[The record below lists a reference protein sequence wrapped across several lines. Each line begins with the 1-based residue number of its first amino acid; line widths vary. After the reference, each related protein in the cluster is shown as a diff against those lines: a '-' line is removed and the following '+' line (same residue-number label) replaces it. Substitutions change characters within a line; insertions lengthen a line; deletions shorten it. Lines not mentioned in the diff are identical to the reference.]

1 MKLRDV
7 SLTNLSSLLIA
18 IISLIITL
26 SIPTLYFVFAYQYIA
41 GSMKTEMTFTAR
53 MVEDLVANNPDSWQF
68 EEIRLQEIL
77 DRKLDHTNRENR
89 TIRNLQGQV
98 IAEAGEPVVR
108 LSAAFR
114 QPVYDSGIEVARLEF
129 DRSLTPLVLRTAM
142 IGVGSAL
149 LGIMTFLL
157 FYFFPVRTLQRAH
170 DQLQQNE
177 QRLALALKSGHFGI
191 LDWDIQK
198 DEMIWDDGMYA
209 ICGIVRDSRE
219 MSIES
224 WQNHVHRED
233 RRKFLEDINPQII
246 REKGYDT
253 EFRILRPDGTVRHIK
268 ADGFVVKDKDGK
280 PMRLICLNHDVT
292 ERMQDQEALR
302 KSQEQYT
309 KLVDTIPDALI
320 RTDLEGN
327 INFVN
332 DQTLRISGY
341 RNDEIVGKNILSFIV
356 SEDWNTAIQN
366 SLLMIERKLGPREYR
381 LTMKDGR
388 KVPFEV
394 NGDVLRDE
402 DGKPFGIV
410 NICRDVSDRKQAE
423 DALRESERKYRLLT
437 EKMTD
442 VVWITDLNFRTLY
455 ITPSVQTVLGF
466 SPEERIPLDAAEQ
479 MTPESLAL
487 AIETLTREL
496 AIEAQGLGDP
506 DRTVNLLL
514 EYYHRDG
521 TTRWLDTTIGGF
533 RDDQGVLTE
542 LHGVSRDVT
551 ARKQAEEAVKK
562 SEEMLHLITEN
573 MSDLI
578 RVTDLQ
584 GNNLYVSPSHFRGL
598 GYTRDER
605 VGKSAFDIVH
615 PDDIEMIINKYAEG
629 LAAEKRIEVEYRVRH
644 ADGHYVWLDT
654 VADLL
659 RNDQGE
665 PKAVVMSSRDVSDR
679 KIMEEERQK
688 LEQQLLQSQKMDAI
702 GQLAGGVA
710 HDFNNMLS
718 VIIGNT
724 EMVINRLTPSD
735 PLRMQM
741 QDIMN
746 AGMRSADLTRQLL
759 AFARRQ
765 TVSPKVLDLNDTVS
779 RMLKMLQRLIG
790 ENIKLIW
797 KPGQNLWSVR
807 MDPSQIDQ
815 LLANLTVNARDAMNK
830 AGKII
835 IETSNTICDEAYHT
849 VHPEWI
855 PGDYVVLS
863 VSDDGCGMEK
873 ETLDNI
879 FEPFFTTKK
888 EGQGTGLG
896 LATVYGI
903 VKQNDGFINV
913 YSEPG
918 MGTTFKIYLP
928 RCGDEILKTAED
940 HAEIEVQMGSETILI
955 VEDEESVLKLSQDM
969 LEMLGYKVLAAR
981 RTDQAFRLVREYD
994 GNIDLLLADIVM
1006 PDMNGK
1012 ELAERIIPLKPG
1024 MKCLYMSG
1032 YTADVIARQG
1042 ILDKGIQFISKPF
1055 SLRDLSVKIREV
1067 LR

>member
-1 MKLRDV
+1 MKKKPSYQDLEQKIKVLEEEIAKGYPVAHDIAGCKRAEEHFKERMDAMELAIDGIAV
-7 SLTNLSSLLIA
+7 LNENGEYVYLNKAHIA
-18 IISLIITL
+18 IYGYKDVGELM
-26 SIPTLYFVFAYQYIA
+26 
-41 GSMKTEMTFTAR
+41 GK
-53 MVEDLVANNPDSWQF
+53 SWQVLYDYDELQRF
-68 EEIRLQEIL
+68 QQEIMPEFSQ
-77 DRKLDHTNRENR
+77 K
-89 TIRNLQGQV
+89 GQWLG
-98 IAEAGEPVVR
+98 EATG
-108 LSAAFR
+108 
-114 QPVYDSGIEVARLEF
+114 
-129 DRSLTPLVLRTAM
+129 
-142 IGVGSAL
+142 
-149 LGIMTFLL
+149 
-157 FYFFPVRTLQRAH
+157 
-170 DQLQQNE
+170 
-177 QRLALALKSGHFGI
+177 K
-191 LDWDIQK
+191 
-198 DEMIWDDGMYA
+198 
-209 ICGIVRDSRE
+209 
-219 MSIES
+219 
-224 WQNHVHRED
+224 
-233 RRKFLEDINPQII
+233 
-246 REKGYDT
+246 
-253 EFRILRPDGTVRHIK
+253 K
-268 ADGFVVKDKDGK
+268 ADGTMFPQDLSLTALKNGG
-280 PMRLICLNHDVT
+280 LICVVRDIT
-292 ERMQDQEALR
+292 ERKR
-302 KSQEQYT
+302 
-309 KLVDTIPDALI
+309 V
-320 RTDLEGN
+320 
-327 INFVN
+327 
-332 DQTLRISGY
+332 
-341 RNDEIVGKNILSFIV
+341 
-356 SEDWNTAIQN
+356 
-366 SLLMIERKLGPREYR
+366 
-381 LTMKDGR
+381 
-388 KVPFEV
+388 
-394 NGDVLRDE
+394 
-402 DGKPFGIV
+402 
-410 NICRDVSDRKQAE
+410 E
-423 DALRESERKYRLLT
+423 DALRESEKKYRLLT

-442 VVWITDLNFRTLY
+442 IVWIVDMNFHTLY
-455 ITPSVQTVLGF
+455 ITPSVRVVLGF
-466 SPEERIPLDAAEQ
+466 SPEERIPLEAEEQ
-479 MTPESLAL
+479 MTPASLAL

-496 AIEAQGLGDP
+496 VIEGQGLGDP

-521 TTRWLDTTIGGF
+521 STRWLETTIGGL
-533 RDDQGVLTE
+533 RDDQGVLKE

-562 SEEMLHLITEN
+562 GEEMLRLITEN
-573 MSDLI
+573 MSDMI

-584 GNNLYVSPSHFRGL
+584 GNNIYVSPSHVKGL
-598 GYTRDER
+598 GYTLEER
-605 VGKSAFDIVH
+605 VGKSAFDVVH

-629 LAAEKRIEVEYRVRH
+629 LATEKRIKVEYRVRH

-665 PKAVVMSSRDVSDR
+665 PTAVVMSSRDISDR

-724 EMVINRLTPSD
+724 EMVINKLGHSD
-735 PLRMQM
+735 PLRLQM

-797 KPGQNLWSVR
+797 KPGQKPWSVR

-830 AGKII
+830 AGEII
-835 IETSNTICDEAYHT
+835 IETSNTICDEAYRQT
-849 VHPEWI
+849 HPEWI
-855 PGDYVVLS
+855 PGEYVVLS

-873 ETLDNI
+873 ETMDNI

-888 EGQGTGLG
+888 DGQGTGLG

-918 MGTTFKIYLP
+918 MGATFRIYLP
-928 RCGDEILKTAED
+928 RYRDEILKPAD
-940 HAEIEVQMGSETILI
+940 DPVEIEVQMGSETILI
-955 VEDEESVLKLSQDM
+955 VEDEASVLKLSQDM
-969 LEMLGYKVLAAR
+969 LEMLGYKVLAAGT
-981 RTDQAFRLVREYD
+981 TDQAFRLVREYA
-994 GNIDLLLADIVM
+994 GHIDLLLTDIVM

-1012 ELAERIIPLKPG
+1012 ELAERMIPLKPG